1 MSTPTMHRSTFWFAS
16 ILVLVLPIISFAQG
30 RGNGKGNGGGPDLDK
45 KCAKFVNCHDARD
58 GRWDGRGPAINTSV
72 TNPTATQF
80 PPSTNGDVFRSRRHR
95 DRERDNEIPN
105 TRSKYRRSAGDW
117 VRNSDGNNSWRRRR
131 TTSNGTETR
140 HRHVHRSEQP
150 NVD

>member
-1 MSTPTMHRSTFWFAS
+1 MSTPTIGRSTVWFAS

-30 RGNGKGNGGGPDLDK
+30 RGNGKGNGSGPDLDK

-72 TNPTATQF
+72 TNPTVTQF
-80 PPSTNGDVFRSRRHR
+80 PPSTNGDVFRPRRHR
-95 DRERDNEIPN
+95 DRERDNEILN
-105 TRSKYRRSAGDW
+105 SRSKYRRSDGDW
-117 VRNSDGNNSWRRRR
+117 VRNSDRNNSWRRRR

-140 HRHVHRSEQP
+140 HRHVHRSEQR

>member
-1 MSTPTMHRSTFWFAS
+1 MSTPTKRRSTFWFAS

-30 RGNGKGNGGGPDLDK
+30 RGNGKGNGNGPDLDK

-58 GRWDGRGPAINTSV
+58 GRWDGRGPAENTSV
-72 TNPTATQF
+72 TNPTVTQF
-80 PPSTNGDVFRSRRHR
+80 PRSTNGDVFRHRRHR
-95 DRERDNEIPN
+95 DRERDNEILN
-105 TRSKYRRSAGDW
+105 SRSRYRRSDW
-117 VRNSDGNNSWRRRR
+117 EQVRNSDRNNSWRRRR

-140 HRHVHRSEQP
+140 HRRVYRNEQR

>member
-1 MSTPTMHRSTFWFAS
+1 MSTPTMRRSTFWFAS

-30 RGNGKGNGGGPDLDK
+30 RGNGKGNGSGPDLDK

-80 PPSTNGDVFRSRRHR
+80 PPSTNGDVLRPRRRR
-95 DRERDNEIPN
+95 DQERDNEILN
-105 TRSKYRRSAGDW
+105 SRSKYRRSDEDW
-117 VRNSDGNNSWRRRR
+117 VRTSDGNNSWRRRR
-131 TTSNGTETR
+131 TTSIGTETR
-140 HRHVHRSEQP
+140 HRHVHRSEQR